1 MQAEIIRGPLR
12 APAQM
17 LADQT
22 YSGHKSLHD
31 DEQAEKLGIK
41 AGPIEGPTHF
51 SQFVPYL
58 AEIWGD
64 AWFERGCFSSHF
76 LNMVFEGEKVRVEV
90 DRPAPGATRTLCR
103 AFKEDGTPVL
113 EASASV
119 GPDHG
124 ETLLEGRMKK
134 LRPAGE
140 LVILADLEVG
150 MTGVADETVTMGPDQ
165 HMGNLYPF
173 SLADKLKVITEPMAV
188 YSDASAG
195 PWGKPIVPLEM
206 VSVLGNY
213 TSRDAK
219 FPVKQPSIGL
229 FADLE
234 IRMVNGPLLVGETYI
249 LRREVVA
256 LAQSRRAENY
266 WIRTK
271 FFDSTGA
278 TQIAE
283 MLLNSGVLKA
293 SYPDYPADLLPA

>member
-1 MQAEIIRGPLR
+1 MSEIIRGPLR

-76 LNMVFEGEKVRVEV
+76 LNMVFEGEKVRVEI
-90 DRPAPGATRTLCR
+90 DRPAPGATRTMCR

-113 EASASV
+113 EASASI

-124 ETLLEGRMKK
+124 ETLLEGRMAK

-173 SLADKLKVITEPMAV
+173 SLADKLKVITEPMDV

-195 PWGKPIVPLEM
+195 LWGKPIVPLEM

-213 TSRDAK
+213 TSREAK

-256 LAQSRRAENY
+256 LSQSRRAENY

-271 FFDSTGA
+271 FFDAAGS

-283 MLLNSGVLKA
+283 MLLNSGVMKA
-293 SYPDYPADLLPA
+293 SYPDYPAELLPA